1 MKLIRIIMIVI
12 FVSCSKSEKPMQL
25 IAKVDDKPIYLNDFI
40 NQYREFIND
49 MGFKDNL
56 LFRTEFLEQNIERT
70 LLLDKAESIG
80 LMNQPN
86 IKKEIQMIKNQIL
99 LNHFNKL
106 EVFDKIIIDDVDL
119 RKAFIRS
126 KTQIH
131 ARHLFSR
138 SLEGI
143 NQFKKRL
150 DNGESFE
157 ELSPIAF
164 KDSVLQ
170 NNGGDIG
177 YFTFNEMDLNF
188 EKAAFHLED
197 GEISEPVKV
206 RGGYSIIQVLDRW
219 IEPILTEHEFQLQK
233 NKLIK
238 VLKLRRKNIEVEKFT
253 DSLKENLT
261 LDIDRPTLNLIIK
274 DLNSIALGHLDKFKN
289 EVEFSIIKQIA
300 ETSINQ
306 RSKINSVE
314 NLRELLL
321 GIKVRNKILS
331 LAQAS
336 NWINDAHLE
345 IEIQNRINDIVISHT
360 INFLNENETLLGENF
375 KELIE
380 ELKKGKDIYINNSLL
395 KRFLLI

>member
-1 MKLIRIIMIVI
+1 M
-12 FVSCSKSEKPMQL
+12 
-25 IAKVDDKPIYLNDFI
+25 
-40 NQYREFIND
+40 
-49 MGFKDNL
+49 
-56 LFRTEFLEQNIERT
+56 
-70 LLLDKAESIG
+70 
-80 LMNQPN
+80 
-86 IKKEIQMIKNQIL
+86 
-99 LNHFNKL
+99 
-106 EVFDKIIIDDVDL
+106 
-119 RKAFIRS
+119 
-126 KTQIH
+126 
-131 ARHLFSR
+131 
-138 SLEGI
+138 
-143 NQFKKRL
+143 
-150 DNGESFE
+150 
-157 ELSPIAF
+157 
-164 KDSVLQ
+164 
-170 NNGGDIG
+170 
-177 YFTFNEMDLNF
+177 
-188 EKAAFHLED
+188 
-197 GEISEPVKV
+197 
-206 RGGYSIIQVLDRW
+206 
-219 IEPILTEHEFQLQK
+219 QK

-274 DLNSIALGHLDKFKN
+274 DLNSIALGHWDKFKN

-336 NWINDAHLE
+336 DWINDAHLE

-380 ELKKGKDIYINNSLL
+380 ELKKSKDIYINNSLL